1 MRPVR
6 TVLSRGHLLLML
18 GLVVLLVDTYGEDL
32 IFHPEWGFDS
42 YEITIPKK
50 LSFRGGE
57 QAVANHVSYLLQVKG
72 RRHVLHLWP
81 KRFLLPRHLP
91 VLSHTKEGELLE
103 DFPYI
108 PRDCNYVGLVEGV
121 EGSEATLST
130 CTGGLRGVLKID
142 AKHYQ
147 IQPLKASSTFEH
159 VVYLLKNEEGFQ
171 GQICGVTGEEI
182 EKRMSPPEDVV
193 RISDF
198 SGSVKHQKYL
208 DLVMVFDYARYR
220 YVQYNSSRIVYDAIL
235 LTGIIDTYYQEIR
248 VRIQLKGVDIWS
260 LGNKVSLTYDELAT
274 ALSQF
279 LKYSYTLLN
288 KKIQADWAH
297 IYIRK
302 NYTDGLAWSRG
313 RLCELEVGSAS
324 VIPDVNLLLP
334 ATWTTHELGHGLGM
348 THDAEYCLC
357 KGKRTCIMG
366 NGRTGFS
373 NCSYNSFLNFVRQK
387 AKCLTDIPGVG
398 YVVKRCGNKIVED
411 KEECDCGS
419 KEDCKKDHCCQPDC
433 TLKPGANCSTGLCCH
448 NCRFRPS
455 GYVCR
460 KEENECD
467 LAEYCN
473 GASGVCPTDMYKQDG
488 TPCKYEAR
496 CFRKGCRSTY
506 MQCQSIFGPDAREAP
521 IQCYEAVNLIG
532 DQYGNCGILEVSQY
546 QKCTKQNSL
555 CGRVQCINV
564 QTLPD
569 RPDHT
574 NIISTHLHDENLM
587 CWGTGYHLSMRPMG
601 IPDTGAIIDG
611 TSCGKN
617 QICWNRTCVDS
628 SVLNFDCLPE
638 KCNHRGFCN
647 NRKNCHCRYGW
658 APPFCEDA
666 GFGGSQDSGPPGM
679 LKMEVPDSVQVSFLM
694 LLRLVLFAFSVI
706 FVVFRQSIISCLRP
720 KQKNPTNTGNK

>member
-6 TVLSRGHLLLML
+6 AVLSRGLWLLV
-18 GLVVLLVDTYGEDL
+18 LVLAVLLVDTFGEDL

-57 QAVANHVSYLLQVKG
+57 QGVASHVSYLLQVKG
-72 RRHVLHLWP
+72 KKHVLHLWP

-91 VLSHTKEGELLE
+91 VFSYTEEGELLE
-103 DFPYI
+103 DYPYI
-108 PRDCNYVGLVEGV
+108 PRDCNYMGLVEGV
-121 EGSEATLST
+121 EDSAATFTT
-130 CTGGLRGVLKID
+130 CTGSLRGILKID
-142 AKHYQ
+142 ADHYQ
-147 IQPLKASSTFEH
+147 IEPLKASSTFEH
-159 VVYLLKNEEGFQ
+159 VIYLLKNEEEFQ
-171 GQICGVTGEEI
+171 DQICGVTEEEI
-182 EKRMSPPEDVV
+182 EKQMNQPENMA

-208 DLVMVFDYARYR
+208 ELVMAFDYARYL
-220 YVQYNSSRIVYDAIL
+220 YVQSNSSRIVDDAIL
-235 LTGIIDTYYQEIR
+235 LTGIIDYQEISVR
-248 VRIQLKGVDIWS
+248 VQLKGVDIWS
-260 LGNKVSLTYDELAT
+260 YGNRVQLSFAELAE
-274 ALSQF
+274 ALGQF
-279 LKYSYTLLN
+279 LIYRYTLLN
-288 KKIQADWAH
+288 TKIQSDWAH
-297 IYIRK
+297 IYIK
-302 NYTDGLAWSRG
+302 GNYTDGFAWSWG
-313 RLCELEVGSAS
+313 RVCRSAVGSAS
-324 VIPDVNLLLP
+324 VIPDVNVLLP
-334 ATWTTHELGHGLGM
+334 ATWTTHELGHSLGM
-348 THDAEYCLC
+348 FHDAGYCLC
-357 KGKRTCIMG
+357 KGKRTCIMR

-373 NCSYNSFLNFVRQK
+373 NCSYDSFVSFVRQR
-387 AKCLTDIPGVG
+387 AKCLTDVPGVG
-398 YVVKRCGNKIVED
+398 YVVKRCGNKIVEN

-419 KEDCKKDHCCQPDC
+419 KEECEKDHCCQPDC
-433 TLKPGANCSTGLCCH
+433 KLKPGANCSTGPCCH
-448 NCRFRPS
+448 NCHFRPS

-473 GASGVCPTDMYKQDG
+473 GASQFCPTDRYKQDG

-496 CFRKGCRSTY
+496 CFRKGCRSPY

-532 DQYGNCGILEVSQY
+532 DQFGNCGILEVSQY

-574 NIISTHLHDENLM
+574 NIISTHLKDKNLM
-587 CWGTGYHLSMRPMG
+587 CWGLGYHLSMEPLG
-601 IPDTGAIIDG
+601 IPDMGAIIDG

-617 QICWNRTCVDS
+617 RICWNRTCVDS
-628 SVLNFDCLPE
+628 SILKFDCLPE

-658 APPFCEDA
+658 APPFCENI
-666 GFGGSQDSGPPGM
+666 GFGGSLDSGPPGM
-679 LKMEVPDSVQVSFLM
+679 LQVEVPDSIQVSSLM
-694 LLRLVLFAFSVI
+694 LLRLILFAVSVI
-706 FVVFRQSIISCLRP
+706 LVVFRKVIVNFFKP
-720 KQKNPTNTGNK
+720 K